1 MHISDFTIFHRSINN
16 HPEYMSK
23 IVTAVAHSN
32 IALAK
37 YWGKRDERLNLPAV
51 GSISLT
57 LKALSTTTAVA
68 FNPKLK
74 SDHLVLNDEQAD
86 RKKTGRVSRFL
97 DIIRKRG
104 GLSLCA
110 EVRSSNNFPTGAG
123 LASSA
128 SAFAA
133 LAYAATAAAGLH
145 TDKKELSLL
154 ARQGSGSAARS
165 IFGGFVEMQRGSRG
179 DGRDAFSLQIADP
192 SFWDVRMVVAVTD
205 TGEKKVASSEGMKNT
220 AITSPYYRA
229 WIEASDSDIREMR
242 TAILKKDIEKVGE
255 LTEYSCLKL
264 HALMMSGRPA
274 LIYWNR
280 TTVEL
285 LHFVKELRSK
295 GLPAWYTIDAGPQ
308 VKVLTL
314 PEYEVGLMK
323 KLTDVNG
330 VRSVIVSSPGPD
342 ACIQKEEDAD

>member
-1 MHISDFTIFHRSINN
+1 
-16 HPEYMSK
+16 MSK
-23 IVTAVAHSN
+23 LVTAVAHSN
-32 IALAK
+32 IALVK
-37 YWGKRDERLNLPAV
+37 YWGKRDKRLNLPAV

-57 LKALSTTTAVA
+57 LKALSTTTAVS
-68 FNPKLK
+68 FKQKLK
-74 SDHLVLNDEQAD
+74 SDYFVLNDKQAD
-86 RKKTGRVSRFL
+86 GEKTGRVSRFL

-133 LAYAATAAAGLH
+133 LAYAAMAAASLH

-165 IFGGFVEMQRGSRG
+165 IFGGFVEMRRGTRK
-179 DGRDAFSLQIADP
+179 DGRDAFSTQIADP

-205 TGEKKVASSEGMKNT
+205 TGEKKIASSEGMQST
-220 AITSPYYRA
+220 AITSPYYKA
-229 WIEASDSDIREMR
+229 WIEASDTDIREMR
-242 TAILKKDIEKVGE
+242 AAILKKDIEKVGE
-255 LTEYSCLKL
+255 LTENSCLKM

-274 LIYWNR
+274 LIYWNKA
-280 TTVEL
+280 TVDI
-285 LHFVKELRSK
+285 LHFVQELRSQ

-314 PEYEVGLMK
+314 PAYETVLMK
-323 KLTDVNG
+323 KLAVVHG

-342 ACIQKEEDAD
+342 ACILKEEDAN